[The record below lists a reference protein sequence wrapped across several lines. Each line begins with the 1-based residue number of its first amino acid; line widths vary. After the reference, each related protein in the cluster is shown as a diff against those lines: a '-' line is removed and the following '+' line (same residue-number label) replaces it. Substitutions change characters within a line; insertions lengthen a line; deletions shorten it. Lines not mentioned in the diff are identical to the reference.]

1 MKVVESVQKGDELC
15 FVKGISGSLGGGG
28 SHHYGMKTSNNR
40 AGKFSLI
47 LC

>member
-1 MKVVESVQKGDELC
+1 MKVVESVQKGDKLC
-15 FVKGISGSLGGGG
+15 FVKGISGSLGGE